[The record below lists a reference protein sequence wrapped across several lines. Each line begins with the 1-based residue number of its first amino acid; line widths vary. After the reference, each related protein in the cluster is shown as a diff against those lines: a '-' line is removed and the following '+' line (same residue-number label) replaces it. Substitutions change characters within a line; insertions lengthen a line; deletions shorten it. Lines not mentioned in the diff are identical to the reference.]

1 MPSRIGPAD
10 LPDAGT
16 PLVVTI
22 ERAAVHLG
30 VPPERVAQVAATLD
44 PWGTHAS
51 GEPVWRLRELERRL
65 GRGRRRRRK
74 LPWSGRFLTP
84 RRDNDR

>member
-1 MPSRIGPAD
+1 VPPRIGPE
-10 LPDAGT
+10 LPEQGT

-30 VPPERVAQVAATLD
+30 LPVERVAQVAATLD
-44 PWGTHAS
+44 PWGVDANQQ
-51 GEPVWRLRELERRL
+51 PVWRLRELQARL
-65 GRGRRRRRK
+65 GLRRQRRRK

-84 RRDNDR
+84 RGNDGRI